1 MTAAQ
6 ELGIASATDLFGGVV
21 PDAFMKTKVVTH
33 ELVDIE
39 AERPAGWSPT
49 FAARIHDVVLPGH
62 AVFGALAQGLE
73 RNGLAHMAA
82 AEEGERAGGV
92 PQQTSRLTHKQR
104 QRKASEHVG
113 Q

>member
-1 MTAAQ
+1 
-6 ELGIASATDLFGGVV
+6 
-21 PDAFMKTKVVTH
+21 
-33 ELVDIE
+33 
-39 AERPAGWSPT
+39 
-49 FAARIHDVVLPGH
+49 
-62 AVFGALAQGLE
+62 
-73 RNGLAHMAA
+73 MAA